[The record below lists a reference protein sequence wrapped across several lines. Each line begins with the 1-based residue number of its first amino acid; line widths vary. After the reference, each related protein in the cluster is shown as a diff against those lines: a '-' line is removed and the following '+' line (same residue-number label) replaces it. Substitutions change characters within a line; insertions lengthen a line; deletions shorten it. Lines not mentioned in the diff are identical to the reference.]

1 MTGEVGRLRL
11 SSPAASSLAAQRA
24 PRSFSHQTGVAGSPL
39 GFKSNSKKERAM
51 AVKLHKNSRDF
62 TLSWEDFEKA
72 FYCIEGCKESDDIE
86 PLKKAGNC

>member
-1 MTGEVGRLRL
+1 
-11 SSPAASSLAAQRA
+11 
-24 PRSFSHQTGVAGSPL
+24 
-39 GFKSNSKKERAM
+39 M